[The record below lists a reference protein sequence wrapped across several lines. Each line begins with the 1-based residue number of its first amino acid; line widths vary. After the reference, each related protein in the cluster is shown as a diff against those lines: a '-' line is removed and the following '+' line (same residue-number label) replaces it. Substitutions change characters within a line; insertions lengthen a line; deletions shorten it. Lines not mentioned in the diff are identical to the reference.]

1 MQRTLDAVDAG
12 ITLCSG
18 VGPRILRLDATLAV
32 LHSSSVVRSASV
44 KLSVIFAWD
53 FMSHHLLSAGFF
65 SRPNPACA
73 LRLATLM
80 LTCPIYYRRLQWQ
93 SGRNTGMSTSN
104 FTVL

>member
-1 MQRTLDAVDAG
+1 
-12 ITLCSG
+12 
-18 VGPRILRLDATLAV
+18 
-32 LHSSSVVRSASV
+32 
-44 KLSVIFAWD
+44 
-53 FMSHHLLSAGFF
+53 
-65 SRPNPACA
+65 